1 MQLQKLIAFVIAERE
16 NAGQP
21 GALAERVISLLTP
34 LT

>member
-16 NAGQP
+16 KAGQP
-21 GALAERVISLLTP
+21 GARAGRLISLLTP